1 MAYSDSSVMNVP
13 PIFRCCKELALE
25 ICWKLR
31 SSQKDDI
38 MIDLNKDIQLSISL
52 TKWTT
57 PLSVIPVIPHNDMD
71 VKLLIHF
78 AKEILY
84 NPVSDIWQPHRLL
97 ELSTQETTITTNWSM
112 NLISTS
118 QISHTL
124 LESQLTKLFS
134 PVQQFTKLRLK
145 YWVIEWSWELK
156 PNWVSFTFSLC
167 LSVWLWY

>member
-124 LESQLTKLFS
+124 LFS

-167 LSVWLWY
+167 SSVWLWY